1 MTNYKKYK
9 SHDYVAE
16 KIYVQGSSVVFYY
29 NTGFHYLDK
38 TGKEKTKTPSCLMC
52 LEIEG
57 LNEKRMCEHVKIYRI
72 KKKEI
77 QRVSF
82 GKFIKE
88 VDKYQF

>member
-1 MTNYKKYK
+1 
-9 SHDYVAE
+9 
-16 KIYVQGSSVVFYY
+16 
-29 NTGFHYLDK
+29 
-38 TGKEKTKTPSCLMC
+38 MC

>member
-29 NTGFHYLDK
+29 NTGFYYLDK

-52 LEIEG
+52 L
-57 LNEKRMCEHVKIYRI
+57 
-72 KKKEI
+72 
-77 QRVSF
+77 
-82 GKFIKE
+82 
-88 VDKYQF
+88 D